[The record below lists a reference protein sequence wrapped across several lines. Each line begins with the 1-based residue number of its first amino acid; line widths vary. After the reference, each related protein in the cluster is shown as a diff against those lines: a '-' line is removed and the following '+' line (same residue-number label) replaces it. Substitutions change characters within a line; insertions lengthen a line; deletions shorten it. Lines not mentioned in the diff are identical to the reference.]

1 MSFRNLHP
9 EKNSPINRIVGN
21 TLLLFSIWL
30 FSILMSACSTPV
42 VDLTASEMEV
52 RLEVADTP
60 ASPYDGKIEVNMQFF
75 HAGERVIPSDTALIS
90 CNGVILKES
99 GNGHKGLV
107 PFVPK
112 GGTYVFRHEM
122 KGLVVEASL
131 PSHPALEVITK
142 VSDRSRLQVA
152 DIHSGGTGFQ
162 GISSQYAISTAFPAE
177 KAPMR
182 HENAKSQETDRL
194 FSRK

>member
-9 EKNSPINRIVGN
+9 QKNSPLNRFVGN

-30 FSILMSACSTPV
+30 FSLLMSACSAPM
-42 VDLTASEMEV
+42 VDLTADELEV

-60 ASPYDGKIEVNMQFF
+60 ASPYDGKIAVNMQFF
-75 HAGERVIPSDTALIS
+75 HAGERVSPSDTARIS
-90 CNGVILKES
+90 CNGVLLKES
-99 GNGHKGLV
+99 GKGHMGLV
-107 PFVPK
+107 PIVPE
-112 GGTYVFRHEM
+112 GGTYIFRHEM

-131 PSHPALEVITK
+131 PSHPATQAFTK
-142 VSDRSRLQVA
+142 VADRSHPLVA
-152 DIHSGGTGFQ
+152 DIHSGGEGFK

-177 KAPMR
+177 EAPMR